1 MRGNKPSA
9 QYLGQSPRNVCEFL
23 GAAGFCWI
31 WILSFSEIAKPLYE
45 TTARSGKDSLEWGP
59 KQEKAFR
66 EIKGLLTTAPA
77 LELLDVMW
85 DFNLFVHRKIT
96 LHLGSSHSWA
106 MAVPGHIPS
115 KQLDPVT
122 TGWPPCLQ
130 ALATT
135 VVLVREED
143 KLTLKLKVKVKLCPP
158 LCDPMGCSPP
168 VSSIQGILQ
177 PGTQE
182 WVAISFFRGSS

>member
-106 MAVPGHIPS
+106 MAVPIHIPV
-115 KQLDPVT
+115 QT
-122 TGWPPCLQ
+122 TGSRGRRM
-130 ALATT
+130 AAM
-135 VVLVREED
+135 
-143 KLTLKLKVKVKLCPP
+143 P
-158 LCDPMGCSPP
+158 L
-168 VSSIQGILQ
+168 GISCHCGFGQ
-177 PGTQE
+177 R
-182 WVAISFFRGSS
+182 SR